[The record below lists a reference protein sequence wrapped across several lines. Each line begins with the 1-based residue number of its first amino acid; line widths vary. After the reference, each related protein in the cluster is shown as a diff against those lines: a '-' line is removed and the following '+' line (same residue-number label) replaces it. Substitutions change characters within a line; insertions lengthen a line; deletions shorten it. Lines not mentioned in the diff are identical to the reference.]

1 MYFTCALASVN
12 RAPFDLAEAES
23 ELVAGFHTEYSGI
36 RWSYFFM
43 AEFGSMFAVSGLA
56 TILFFGGWNGPVPI
70 TSWIGLTDANGPIAG
85 YIGNFLGLV
94 NFVGKTSL
102 FVIVMIWIRWSL
114 PRLRID
120 QVMKMCLKFCVPIAA
135 VMFLGATFWQFQFP
149 GGVVFKT
156 AYGDRYKVTAT
167 DKAAAAM
174 PNDAA
179 KPEAKTAGEAS
190 PAKPSADK
198 TAAVSHRVTKGS

>member
-1 MYFTCALASVN
+1 MASVN
-12 RAPFDLAEAES
+12 RASFDLAEAES

-43 AEFGSMFAVSGLA
+43 AEYGSMFAVSGLA

-85 YIGNFLGLV
+85 YVGNFLGLV

-135 VMFLGATFWQFQFP
+135 VMFLLCNVLAISIPGRRGFQNSLRRSLCRRP
-149 GGVVFKT
+149 V
-156 AYGDRYKVTAT
+156 
-167 DKAAAAM
+167 DKHRSSQVGRCR
-174 PNDAA
+174 
-179 KPEAKTAGEAS
+179 EAGSETAGEAS